1 MARQIGPI
9 EMVIGAGVNLHF
21 DFGAAGN
28 RAVKKSFAWD
38 RRNPDVFGAD
48 QYHERNGSR
57 PRWLLPLLVAR
68 CRIEGYRRPKIAP
81 RQLGRPAKALRAD
94 REEKSATAL
103 RPAHYANAIRP
114 NKRLRLEKQQ
124 RPVGVSRPIAIELHV
139 GGSRRAHFPP
149 ATRGQSYR
157 PSELHI
163 HGGSARR
170 PNRFLQARSSSPS
183 TSPSTGHH
191 IHAGRRLQD
200 AAPRPSAA
208 RGSRQASLRVDPGRY
223 PRTKGKCTSSWA
235 EAVTDH
241 RRRALTA

>member
-1 MARQIGPI
+1 
-9 EMVIGAGVNLHF
+9 MVIGARINLHF

-103 RPAHYANAIRP
+103 RPLWNR
-114 NKRLRLEKQQ
+114 NT
-124 RPVGVSRPIAIELHV
+124 
-139 GGSRRAHFPP
+139 
-149 ATRGQSYR
+149 ATALDLLGF
-157 PSELHI
+157 L
-163 HGGSARR
+163 SARPQHDPPQR
-170 PNRFLQARSSSPS
+170 A
-183 TSPSTGHH
+183 TYC
-191 IHAGRRLQD
+191 
-200 AAPRPSAA
+200 
-208 RGSRQASLRVDPGRY
+208 RGKP
-223 PRTKGKCTSSWA
+223 
-235 EAVTDH
+235 
-241 RRRALTA
+241 